1 MRVEILR
8 EQGRGGGRCAILT
21 QAHDL
26 AAHHIRQ
33 DSPEA
38 LAFPALDL
46 IEADV
51 PRPPFPTG
59 AIPLGQEGL
68 LGAPGFAPTDAVP
81 YGGVAGRHR
90 LAIQADLLAQAARD
104 PGLRGGKLDPLRAHP
119 AVATDHASLPVDQR
133 DRMQRPGQIVPRPL
147 SRSAHAA
154 GPAPTA
160 AAHIASY
167 PAPFQLQP
175 QATLHPV
182 ALPFNT
188 HHSEARQAQ
197 DPGTIPLRSHVS
209 SLLGCTSRENNT
221 GLSGA
226 SGIAF
231 FRPGRRAGRPP
242 RLRPAQAAGYH
253 LRSLYSN
260 RRRA

>member
-1 MRVEILR
+1 MY
-8 EQGRGGGRCAILT
+8 RG
-21 QAHDL
+21 
-26 AAHHIRQ
+26 
-33 DSPEA
+33 
-38 LAFPALDL
+38 
-46 IEADV
+46 
-51 PRPPFPTG
+51 PPFPTG

-104 PGLRGGKLDPLRAHP
+104 PGLRVGKLDPLRAHP

-197 DPGTIPLRSHVS
+197 DPRYNPVAIPRVLPSWLHIRERTT
-209 SLLGCTSRENNT
+209 LGCPVQVGSRSFVQAVEQAAHLDC
-221 GLSGA
+221 GPRR
-226 SGIAF
+226 
-231 FRPGRRAGRPP
+231 RPGITSDRCTQIDEEPKKARPQ
-242 RLRPAQAAGYH
+242 RDSMVTINVAQGG
-253 LRSLYSN
+253 
-260 RRRA
+260 